1 MKIIGLVGGT
11 GWISTVEYYRIINE
25 EMNRRLG
32 RLQFA
37 ECILYSLNFGDV
49 VKLKDEGR
57 EPDIFFLI
65 RDAAKK
71 VEGAGAQ
78 CIVICANTMHKFAE
92 AVQAELTIPIIHIA
106 EATGAAIEKKG
117 MTTVGL
123 LGTKLTMELDF
134 YKKKLRE
141 RGITTIVPESED
153 RDFIDAAI
161 MKEIL
166 KGVLNPASRDRFL
179 GIIRALHARGAE
191 GIILGCT
198 EIPLL
203 VKQEHTDLPLFDTLT
218 IHAHAAVDFAVGGD

>member
-11 GWISTVEYYRIINE
+11 GWISTVEYYRIINQE
-25 EMNRRLG
+25 INRRLG

-37 ECILYSLNFGDV
+37 ECILYSINFGDV
-49 VKLKDEGR
+49 VRLKDEGR
-57 EPDIFFLI
+57 EPDVFYLI

-78 CIVICANTMHKFAE
+78 CIVICANTMHKFAD
-92 AVQAELTIPIIHIA
+92 AVQPELRIPIIHIA
-106 EATGAAIEKKG
+106 EATGAAIAKKG

-134 YKKKLRE
+134 YKKKLAE
-141 RGITTIVPESED
+141 RGIATIVPEVGD
-153 RDFIDAAI
+153 RDFIDETI

-166 KGVLNPASRDRFL
+166 KGIFNPVSRERFL
-179 GIIRALHARGAE
+179 DIIRALHARGAE

-203 VKQEHTDLPLFDTLT
+203 VKQEHTSLPLFDTLT
-218 IHAHAAVDFAVGGD
+218 IHALAAVDFALV